1 MTEIVF
7 PLNIN
12 VINYVNKLPRADLV
26 KRKKKTL
33 EVLNYSYS
41 GWLDLLII
49 NIFAFIHKWDL
60 SVT

>member
-26 KRKKKTL
+26 KRKKK
-33 EVLNYSYS
+33 
-41 GWLDLLII
+41 
-49 NIFAFIHKWDL
+49 H
-60 SVT
+60 